1 VAFLRQT
8 DPAEYDRIV
17 RERHERWDNRYYREI
32 DRIDAADWERQESYD
47 TDPIDTDTGTG
58 TGT

>member
-1 VAFLRQT
+1 MAFLRQT

-17 RERHERWDNRYYREI
+17 RERHERCDNRYNPEI

-47 TDPIDTDTGTG
+47 TDPIDTDTD
-58 TGT
+58 

>member
-47 TDPIDTDTGTG
+47 TDPIDTDTD
-58 TGT
+58 